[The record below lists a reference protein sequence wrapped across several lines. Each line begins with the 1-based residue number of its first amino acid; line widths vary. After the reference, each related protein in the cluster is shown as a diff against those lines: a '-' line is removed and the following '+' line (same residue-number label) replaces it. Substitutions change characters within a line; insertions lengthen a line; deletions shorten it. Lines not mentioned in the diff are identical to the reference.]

1 MRKLA
6 LLTLPLLLAGQTQA
20 IEYLNIDKGP
30 ETWSVGATVGFSD
43 TEISFRDKV
52 DNTEENEDETSN
64 SQFLSAE
71 YRHELFQLAVATN
84 QTTDERNNQSD
95 TDKSFLFKA
104 GTIFTHEDGT
114 ALALNMLGEVE
125 QDKDNSDSVGLR
137 ISAGRHLDQLGFEV
151 SVDHTQ
157 YTDSENLKAFSSNS
171 LELSLKYQQNQYLT
185 WLAYGYG
192 GVATDVK
199 IKDVDAESEATT
211 YNFGIGI
218 GSDPIS
224 NLDVI
229 FMLLAGNIHNR
240 YDNTKNNEEIASRDD
255 DVIASQLSVSYLF

>member
-6 LLTLPLLLAGQTQA
+6 LLTLPLLVAGHANA
-20 IEYLNIDKGP
+20 IEYLNIDNGP
-30 ETWSVGATVGFSD
+30 ETWAVGATVGFADS
-43 TEISFRDKV
+43 EISFRDKV

-71 YRHELFQLAVATN
+71 YRNELFQLAVATS

-95 TDKSFLFKA
+95 TDKSFHFKA
-104 GTIFTHEDGT
+104 GTIFAHEDGT
-114 ALALNMLGEVE
+114 ALALNVLGEIE

-137 ISAGRHLDQLGFEV
+137 ISAGRHIDELGFEV
-151 SVDHTQ
+151 NVDHME
-157 YTDSENLKAFSSNS
+157 YTDSEDFKGYSSNS

-192 GVATDVK
+192 GVATD
-199 IKDVDAESEATT
+199 IKYKDIAAEVEATT

-229 FMLLAGNIHNR
+229 FMLSAGNIHNR
-240 YDNTKNNEEIASRDD
+240 YDNTLNNEEIASRDD
-255 DVIASQLSVSYLF
+255 DYIASQLSIAYLF